1 MLETGQR
8 LVLAL
13 QGEAYAPRLVP
24 SNTAL
29 DFGECGQYERVELP
43 LTLTNQAP
51 LPVSVS
57 FGRTA
62 NFTAS
67 PTSLTVPAS
76 GTAKLAVTFEPHQL
90 GPLKGTIQMSFFDGK
105 VSVTPL
111 HMNGTCVLPARRVP
125 AGGGAAGFEVPSAL
139 SHDTAA
145 SALPGPSEGSG
156 RSHAPQSNA

>member
-1 MLETGQR
+1 MSVLARGARLRPPERRRSLTFNHQVQQQVEVLETGQR

-67 PTSLTVPAS
+67 PTSLTTLV
-76 GTAKLAVTFEPHQL
+76 
-90 GPLKGTIQMSFFDGK
+90 
-105 VSVTPL
+105 
-111 HMNGTCVLPARRVP
+111 
-125 AGGGAAGFEVPSAL
+125 
-139 SHDTAA
+139 
-145 SALPGPSEGSG
+145 
-156 RSHAPQSNA
+156 